1 MMECCQYNGVFG
13 SWRVRAIFLLDRR
26 AHHRGANRSNARND
40 AGDVHI
46 DG

>member
-1 MMECCQYNGVFG
+1 MAGA
-13 SWRVRAIFLLDRR
+13 RAAWIPERR

-46 DG
+46 DR